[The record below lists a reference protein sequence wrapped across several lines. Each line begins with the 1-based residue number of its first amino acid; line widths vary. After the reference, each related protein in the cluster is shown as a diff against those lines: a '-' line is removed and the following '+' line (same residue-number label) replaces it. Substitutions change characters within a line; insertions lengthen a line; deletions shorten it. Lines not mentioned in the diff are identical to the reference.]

1 VRIIASE
8 ASQRRPRHIQS
19 SLIGLSEA
27 DRLPGPK
34 NLSQSGGTRYRLFFL
49 TVALCFFSSFCAP
62 PQRRTV
68 IILCAGDSLTD
79 SAYPRDLQRL
89 LARDG
94 IPARVLNFGRKGDTS
109 GEYRRFLEDHR
120 AALAGEHPDFIL
132 LQLGTN
138 DVRLD
143 ADLTDTPAFARN
155 MRAIIAGFRGF
166 TDRRGGKASV
176 LLASIPPVPESAAF
190 PFGPASRERVV
201 REINPALRDLA
212 REEQLVFVDNYA
224 LFSASPELL
233 PDVHPSREGYRRLA
247 RNWYSVLA
255 PLLKK

>member
-1 VRIIASE
+1 VA
-8 ASQRRPRHIQS
+8 ARR
-19 SLIGLSEA
+19 
-27 DRLPGPK
+27 
-34 NLSQSGGTRYRLFFL
+34 FFL
-49 TVALCFFSSFCAP
+49 SALLIILASGFCCSP
-62 PQRRTV
+62 SRLTV

-79 SAYPRDLQRL
+79 SEYPRDLQRL

-94 IPARVLNFGRKGDTS
+94 ISARVLNFGRKGDTS
-109 GEYRRFLEDHR
+109 GEYRRYLENHR
-120 AALAGEHPDFIL
+120 AALADEHPDFIL

-143 ADLTDTPAFARN
+143 ADLTDTPTFTRN

-166 TDRRGGKASV
+166 TDRRGGKSSV

-190 PFGPASRERVV
+190 PFGPASGERVV
-201 REINPALRDLA
+201 REINPALRELA
-212 REEQLVFVDNYA
+212 REEQLVFVDNHA

-247 RNWYSVLA
+247 RNWYGALA
-255 PLLKK
+255 PLLRK

>member
-1 VRIIASE
+1 MR
-8 ASQRRPRHIQS
+8 
-19 SLIGLSEA
+19 
-27 DRLPGPK
+27 D
-34 NLSQSGGTRYRLFFL
+34 RLFFL
-49 TVALCFFSSFCAP
+49 TAALLLFSSVCAP
-62 PQRRTV
+62 PAPRTV

-79 SAYPRDLQRL
+79 SEYPHDLQRL
-89 LARDG
+89 MARDG
-94 IPARVLNFGRKGDTS
+94 IPARVINFGRKGDTS
-109 GEYRRFLEDHR
+109 GEYRRFLENHR
-120 AALAGEHPDFIL
+120 AALADEHPDFIL

-143 ADLTDTPAFARN
+143 GDLTDAPAFARN
-155 MRAIIAGFRGF
+155 MRAILACFRGF
-166 TDRRGGKASV
+166 TDRQGGTSSV

-212 REEQLVFVDNYA
+212 REERLVFVDNYA

-233 PDVHPSREGYRRLA
+233 PGVHPSREGYRRLA